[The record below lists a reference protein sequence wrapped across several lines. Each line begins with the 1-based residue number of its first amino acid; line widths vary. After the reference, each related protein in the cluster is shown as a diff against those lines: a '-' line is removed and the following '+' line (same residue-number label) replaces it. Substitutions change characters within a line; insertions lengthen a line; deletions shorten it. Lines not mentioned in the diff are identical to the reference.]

1 MPHLEKTTVFNDP
14 IYGFIKIE
22 DPFVLQLIDHPY
34 VQRLRRISQMGL
46 SSLVYPGAQHTRF
59 AHALGAYHLM
69 GTAISVLKSKGTVI
83 TKQEEKA
90 LGYAILLHDIGH
102 GPFSH
107 ALERALI
114 ADFSHEQIGL
124 ALMNSL
130 NQTFEGKL
138 TLAIEIF
145 KGTYPRSFMNQLVAS
160 QLDMDRL
167 DYLKRD
173 SFYTGVAEGNINADR
188 LIDMINVVDDQLV
201 IEQKGVY
208 SVEKFL
214 MARRFMYWQVYLHK
228 KSLSAEI
235 LLLKSL
241 ERAQHLAAQGIDLVM
256 SPQLAHF
263 LQNKPTEINWNQDT
277 QDAFAALD
285 DIDILHAVKQWQ
297 AHSDPVLSRLAQ
309 MINNRTLLQIELFD
323 HPVDSNTLESK
334 KIETGQTWSLDGDQ
348 ASYFVF
354 SGKVRNTPYKAGQNP
369 IVFIDKSGKMVSF
382 DSLME
387 EPYYNALL
395 HPVIRHYLC
404 FPKL

>member
-1 MPHLEKTTVFNDP
+1 VPHLEKTTVFNDP

-59 AHALGAYHLM
+59 AHALGAYNLM

-387 EPYYNALL
+387 APYYNALL

>member
-1 MPHLEKTTVFNDP
+1 
-14 IYGFIKIE
+14 
-22 DPFVLQLIDHPY
+22 
-34 VQRLRRISQMGL
+34 
-46 SSLVYPGAQHTRF
+46 
-59 AHALGAYHLM
+59 
-69 GTAISVLKSKGTVI
+69 
-83 TKQEEKA
+83 
-90 LGYAILLHDIGH
+90 
-102 GPFSH
+102 
-107 ALERALI
+107 
-114 ADFSHEQIGL
+114 
-124 ALMNSL
+124 
-130 NQTFEGKL
+130 
-138 TLAIEIF
+138 
-145 KGTYPRSFMNQLVAS
+145 MNQLVAS

-241 ERAQHLAAQGIDLVM
+241 ERAQHLSAQGIDLAM

-263 LQNKPTEINWNQDT
+263 LQNKPTEINWNEDT

-309 MINNRTLLQIELFD
+309 MINNRTLLQIELSD

-334 KIETGQTWSLDGDQ
+334 KIKTAQTWDLDSNQ

-387 EPYYNALL
+387 APYFSALL